1 MKFFLL
7 ASLAAFSL
15 PQSFI
20 MPQVTVFNSQQQIV
34 NCYIISDELFT
45 EIDDVISVFDM
56 NIFYLSWLEEFENR
70 FLSVLAHNLSQHL
83 PHDFDSQTVNL
94 FIKQNFPWYLELLE
108 LIKYLRSIVTE
119 HDGLSLKLVNSAP

>member
-1 MKFFLL
+1 
-7 ASLAAFSL
+7 
-15 PQSFI
+15 